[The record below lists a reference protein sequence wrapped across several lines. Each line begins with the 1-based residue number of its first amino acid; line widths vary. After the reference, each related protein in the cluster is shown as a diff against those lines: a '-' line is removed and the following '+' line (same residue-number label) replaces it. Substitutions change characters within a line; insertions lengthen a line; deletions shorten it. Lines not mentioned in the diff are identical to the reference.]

1 MTTTLDKP
9 WTRSYDADVPPS
21 LQPYPEITLY
31 TLLDE
36 TVAAHPEHPAVISS
50 RPGMDGERMAQVLSY
65 RELGEQS
72 DQLAG
77 ALYDRGV
84 HAGDRVALD
93 FANSAQF
100 VLAFFAILKAGGVVV
115 ALNPTFP
122 PARKAEQLTDSGV
135 VAAVVMT
142 DSYAGLNDI
151 RKQTGLRHMIISA
164 LEEYLPETGNGQDA
178 APAIDLHPSDAWLQ
192 DVLASTP
199 AEQRPQVAISP
210 EDTAVFQYT
219 GGTTSV
225 PKAACGPHR
234 ALVANARQI
243 SRWLEVEADGT
254 ERFLAAIPLFHVYG
268 MVGVMTLAAA
278 TASAMIM
285 VSNPRDLDELLGS
298 IDAFKPTIFMGVP
311 SLYNAINAHPDA
323 QAGRVDL
330 SSLRACV
337 SGSAPL
343 AAETKRRFEAI
354 SGGTVLEGFGMSE
367 TPTATHINP
376 LHGENRT
383 GSIGLPLP
391 DVECRIVDLVDG
403 VTDVPI
409 GEVGEL
415 LIRGPVMMTGY
426 HNMPEETANAIRDGW
441 LYTGDIARMDADGYF
456 SIVDRKKDM
465 VIVGGFKVY
474 PNQVE
479 RVLMAHPG
487 VAEAAVA
494 GIPHPEKEGQEAVKA
509 WIVQA
514 AGSEVTREELIA
526 HCQEVLAPYEVPWRM
541 AFVEALPRSLVG
553 KVLRR
558 ELVRQETAGM
568 G

>member
-1 MTTTLDKP
+1 MTTTLDRP
-9 WTRSYDADVPPS
+9 WTRSYDAEMPAS
-21 LQPYPEITLY
+21 LRPYPAITLHA
-31 TLLDE
+31 LLDE
-36 TVAAHPEHPAVISS
+36 TVARYPDHVACISS
-50 RPGMDGERMAQVLSY
+50 RPAADGGRIARMLTY

-72 DQLAG
+72 DRLAG
-77 ALYDRGV
+77 ALAERGV
-84 HAGDRVALD
+84 REGDRVALD

-100 VLAFFAILKAGGVVV
+100 VLGFFAILKAGGVVV

-135 VAAVVMT
+135 EVAVVIA
-142 DSYAGLNDI
+142 DSYAGLNAV
-151 RKQTGLRHMIISA
+151 RGQTGLRHAIVSA
-164 LEEYLPETGNGQDA
+164 LDEYLPVEEGA
-178 APAIDLHPSDAWLQ
+178 LKPVPAIELHPGDAWLQ
-192 DVLASTP
+192 DVLAATP
-199 AEQRPQVAISP
+199 LERRPQVAIDP

-219 GGTTSV
+219 GGTTGV
-225 PKAACGPHR
+225 PKAARGPHR
-234 ALVANARQI
+234 ALVANARQF
-243 SRWLEVEADGT
+243 SRWLEAAPGGK

-268 MVGVMTLAAA
+268 MVGVMAFAVS

-285 VSNPRDLDELLGS
+285 VANPRQLSEVLGS

-311 SLYNAINAHPDA
+311 SLYNSINADPDA

-367 TPTATHINP
+367 TPTATHMNP

-383 GSIGLPLP
+383 GSIGLPFP
-391 DVECRIVDLVDG
+391 DVECRIVSLEDG
-403 VTDVPI
+403 VTDLPA
-409 GEVGEL
+409 GEAGEL

-426 HNMPEETANAIRDGW
+426 HNMPEETAHAIRDGW
-441 LYTGDIARMDADGYF
+441 LYTGDVARMDEDGYF
-456 SIVDRKKDM
+456 TIVDRKKD
-465 VIVGGFKVY
+465 VVVVGGFKVY

-479 RVLMAHPG
+479 QALMAHEG

-494 GIPHPEKEGQEAVKA
+494 GIPHPEKVGQEAVKA
-509 WIVQA
+509 WVVRA
-514 AGSEVTREELIA
+514 PGSDATREALIE
-526 HCQEVLAPYEVPWRM
+526 HCRQSLAPYEIPWRM
-541 AFVEALPRSLVG
+541 EFVEALPRTLVG

-558 ELVRQETAGM
+558 ELVRQEVAGV